1 MVSKITLLEPHFDGA
16 QFGPKTIDGEAFS
29 DAEESDREK
38 SRDDA
43 EESGAKSRMTM
54 VIQGLIGSIFLA
66 VVIYASL
73 RLATSG
79 DE

>member
-16 QFGPKTIDGEAFS
+16 QFGPKSIDGDAFGEGEGKS
-29 DAEESDREK
+29 GRKSHDDDEE
-38 SRDDA
+38 
-43 EESGAKSRMTM
+43 GNAKSRTAM
-54 VIQGLIGSIFLA
+54 VIQGLLGFIFFA

-73 RLATSG
+73 RLATSD